1 MKPFQRKR
9 MGGYIRLLRLF
20 ETHLKEYHKVFNN
33 DYYKL
38 NYIIQREIHT
48 NDAQLKITL
57 TILAKPFWGHLS
69 NESENLKQI
78 LENYCRYFCVS
89 DITIVRPFF
98 LSNESKKKSPILF
111 QPQSIEER
119 VSFDL
124 FVNEVIWRE
133 IHCDYV

>member
-20 ETHLKEYHKVFNN
+20 EAHLKKYHKVFDN

-38 NYIIQREIHT
+38 NYIIQRERYT

-57 TILAKPFWGHLS
+57 TILEKPFWVQLS

-89 DITIVRPFF
+89 DITIVRPFI
-98 LSNESKKKSPILF
+98 LSNESKKKNPIIF
-111 QPQSIEER
+111 QSQSIEER

-124 FVNEVIWRE
+124 FVNESIWRE
-133 IHCDYV
+133 IERDYI